1 MVFEI
6 VIAYQRYTQGAT
18 FGTKFG
24 RVTQK
29 WHRWH
34 AAAPKW
40 LKIQNFERKVVELRS
55 WQHLIGLDELIILVY
70 KKVDFGQKLTELW
83 PKNHTPKYGR
93 DARLGLKN
101 GHKMAKFQ
109 YFCMGQSLYVIWP

>member
-1 MVFEI
+1 MFFFWKMVLEI
-6 VIAYQRYTQGAT
+6 VIVCQRYTQGAT

-40 LKIQNFERKVVELRS
+40 LKISTFDRKVVELRS
-55 WQHLIGLDELIILVY
+55 WQHLIGLDELIILVN

-93 DARLGLKN
+93 DARLGLRN

-109 YFCMGQSLYVIWP
+109 YF